1 MLLSRSTKIFFNAF
15 FSLLVLGIIYAEKNQ
30 LEPMEVSALRLETP
44 DKNLPARIQ
53 VIDQARIEQS
63 GATDIVGLLRKEA
76 NLQVRSTS
84 GNSAR
89 STISMGG
96 FGENGQL
103 RTLVLLD
110 GHRLN
115 AIDMSAIN
123 WYSIPLA
130 IVKSIEVIRGGQ
142 SGTYGNHAVGGI
154 IKINTKLPKVE
165 PTASIEA
172 NAGSFDSFSA
182 RGAYS
187 QRIGEIGLT
196 IFGDRVESDGYRV
209 NGDHQTEAGGLRL
222 DWGGESDWRGYLS
235 WGLSDSE
242 FGLPGSLNASQLLV
256 DRRQTTSPNDRVEE
270 RSSHG
275 RAGLSYEINEN
286 WSFENRLGY
295 QDRDVDEQF
304 YGSWGS
310 YLAEK
315 VYQTFSYSPA
325 LYYNTNDANWRFGF
339 DFSDA
344 DVDSKSKSYNSFS
357 SSFSDSLNLYK
368 RRTSAFLMSTRLDIS
383 DEWNFN
389 GNIRLERAENSGDFD
404 LRKDEWAGGIGLTR
418 EFEGV
423 DRIYGSIRRFY
434 RYPAMDE
441 YLTFGTFNP
450 DLMPENGYEVELG
463 IDWIFEQIFLG
474 GRIFQ
479 QWMEDEIMYE
489 SFSNRNLPKNRRFG
503 IDFSLDW
510 QITETIRSGLNYEYV
525 RATFEDGTYSGL
537 NYAGSRVPLVPEGL
551 LRLFTELRPIDSF
564 FLSLGAS
571 YVGES
576 FRGSDFSNSESKL
589 EDYWLFDLGVN
600 YQLSESATLFG
611 GVENL
616 LNEEYFSTAYVSAF
630 SPTAFYPG
638 EGRKATLGLRYSF

>member
-1 MLLSRSTKIFFNAF
+1 MINLGNTCKLKIIAWG
-15 FSLLVLGIIYAEKNQ
+15 LVAGTFLHGGNDVLK
-30 LEPMEVSALRLETP
+30 PMEVSALRLETEA
-44 DKNLPARIQ
+44 KNLPARVQ
-53 VIDQARIEQS
+53 VIDAEKIEQS
-63 GATDIVGLLRKEA
+63 GATDLVGLLRKEA

-89 STISMGG
+89 ASVSMGG
-96 FGENGQL
+96 FGEGGQL
-103 RTLVLLD
+103 RTLVILD

-130 IVKSIEVIRGGQ
+130 LVESIEVIRGGQ
-142 SGTYGNHAVGGI
+142 SGTYGNHAVGGV
-154 IKINTKLPKVE
+154 IKINTKLPQAN
-165 PTASIEA
+165 PTGSIEA
-172 NAGSFDSFSA
+172 SAGSFDSFNLS
-182 RGAYS
+182 GAYS

-222 DWGGESDWRGYLS
+222 DWGGESDLRGYIS
-235 WGLSDSE
+235 WAVSDSE
-242 FGLPGSLNASQLLV
+242 YGLPGSLNASQLLI
-256 DRRQTTSPNDRVEE
+256 DRRQTLSPDDGVQE

-275 RAGLSYEINEN
+275 RTGLSYEINEN

-304 YGSWGS
+304 YGSWGF

-325 LYYNTNDANWRFGF
+325 LHFNSNKADWRFGF
-339 DFSDA
+339 DFTNAELDL
-344 DVDSKSKSYNSFS
+344 KSNDGFS
-357 SSFSDSLNLYK
+357 ETLTQYQ
-368 RRTSAFLMSTRLDIS
+368 RVTTAFLVSAGVSLS
-383 DEWNFN
+383 DDWIFN

-404 LRKDEWAGGIGLTR
+404 LRKDEWAGGIGLIR
-418 EFEGV
+418 EFEGD
-423 DRIYGSIRRFY
+423 DRIYGTIRRFY

-441 YLTFGTFNP
+441 YYSVWSGLNP
-450 DLMPENGYEVELG
+450 NLMPENGYEVELG
-463 IDWIFEQIFLG
+463 VDWIFEQIFFSA
-474 GRIFQ
+474 RIFQ

-489 SFSNRNLPKNRRFG
+489 SFSNRNLPENRRLG
-503 IDFSLDW
+503 VDFSLDW
-510 QITETIRSGLNYEYV
+510 QVSESIRSGISYEYV

-551 LRLFTELRPIDSF
+551 FRLFLELRPVDSLI
-564 FLSLGAS
+564 LSFGGS

-576 FRGSDFSNSESKL
+576 FRGSDFSNSETKL
-589 EDYWLFDLGVN
+589 KDYWLFDFGVN

-611 GVENL
+611 GIDNL
-616 LNEEYFSTAYVSAF
+616 LDEEYLSTAYG
-630 SPTAFYPG
+630 TALYPG
-638 EGRKATLGLRYSF
+638 EGRKATVGLRFSF